1 MSRATPVRTCVGC
14 RERAAKSDLLRVV
27 ADDGGSTRSVVPD
40 EAGRK
45 AGRGAHVHPTPEC
58 LELAVRRRSFPRAL
72 RLEGPLDT
80 NALRAWVETHH
91 QSSPEALDSAGD
103 G

>member
-1 MSRATPVRTCVGC
+1 M
-14 RERAAKSDLLRVV
+14 
-27 ADDGGSTRSVVPD
+27 
-40 EAGRK
+40 
-45 AGRGAHVHPTPEC
+45 HPKPEC
-58 LELAVRRRSFPRAL
+58 LELAVRRRAFPRAL

-80 NALRAWVETHH
+80 SALRSWIETHP